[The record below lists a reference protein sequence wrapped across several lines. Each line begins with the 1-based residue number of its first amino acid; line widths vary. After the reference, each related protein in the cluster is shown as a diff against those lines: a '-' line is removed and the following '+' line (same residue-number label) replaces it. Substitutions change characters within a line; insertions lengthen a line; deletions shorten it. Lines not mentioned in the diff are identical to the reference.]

1 MRKDF
6 TVHYVLCRP
15 SLPFFISR
23 FFRLSSMYGG
33 SLMACKCCFPSGL
46 VAYSRMLL
54 ILMFSWLSGL
64 LCGAFCYLKS
74 PPEIVSLMHRAVAC
88 SASIVGLLNAALIP
102 FLLSVLF
109 LAFSTP
115 WMVVGICFA
124 KTFLFSFV
132 SLGILMSFGSGG
144 WLLRFFL
151 LFGDCAAMPLLYWYW
166 SRYICTSIG
175 LRWIAVSAAFLLVL
189 LLITSL
195 DYRVFAPLV
204 CLIDSM
210 KG

>member
-1 MRKDF
+1 MPTSVWPPSLFQCPLVNIIISTYFIRY
-6 TVHYVLCRP
+6 YVLILFF
-15 SLPFFISR
+15 LPLSTFLCLYYRYILE
-23 FFRLSSMYGG
+23 FRHYFYL
-33 SLMACKCCFPSGL
+33 F
-46 VAYSRMLL
+46 L
-54 ILMFSWLSGL
+54 I
-64 LCGAFCYLKS
+64 
-74 PPEIVSLMHRAVAC
+74 
-88 SASIVGLLNAALIP
+88 
-102 FLLSVLF
+102 LLSVLF